1 MIDIITH
8 FEAVASE
15 DDYGMS
21 SEVSQ
26 LMALVSDALS
36 SLSAK
41 DEEAFVDY
49 IDRFRESMLEMRPVL
64 KSKDKV
70 VAYLGGF
77 IQKMEANEVISA
89 FRRILETINH
99 NE

>member
-8 FEAVASE
+8 FEAVASG
-15 DDYGMS
+15 DDSGMS

-36 SLSAK
+36 SLSGK

-49 IDRFRESMLEMRPVL
+49 IDRFRESML
-64 KSKDKV
+64 
-70 VAYLGGF
+70 
-77 IQKMEANEVISA
+77 
-89 FRRILETINH
+89 
-99 NE
+99 